1 MAAIDTTVEEICA
14 AATFDARIAE
24 IRKIPGKHG
33 TDDRPAIFAQVARR
47 LYVPDLTPDF
57 AYIHQLDFYD
67 EPHFHRSYEAAS
79 AGTAGFTRT
88 DEATLAACLR
98 EAPESLLTFRVI
110 VGLTRDEFAHATR
123 MVEPEAG
130 LSGSVVDGVERRG
143 TALPRARA
151 DLLAATLSQIMDG
164 SLFGGAAGD
173 VHTKQDIKADTA
185 AGWSSVERFAADGV
199 PYWQYLH
206 QRHVGGAFRQLLE
219 ATSTKRGDIIE
230 DAVEALFVAHGVPFL
245 RTGSHHQAD
254 IADRFGLEVR
264 PAPDFV
270 LFDAASDTLMAIL
283 ECKGANDG
291 GTARDKAL
299 RFGRLKSESM
309 RLGGVPVMAVLG
321 GIGWQR
327 VNDTLGPVVADTDGR
342 VFTMSTLDRMLTV
355 APVPQLIGTAPA
367 PAPVQAPVDEPEP
380 PPTLDLELEDR
391 SP

>member
-1 MAAIDTTVEEICA
+1 MASIEKTVEDICSA
-14 AATFDARIAE
+14 STFDARIAE

-33 TDDRPAIFAQVARR
+33 TDDRPAIFARVARE

-79 AGTAGFTRT
+79 KGTAGFTLT
-88 DEATLAACLR
+88 DEATLTACLFQS
-98 EAPESLLTFRVI
+98 PESLLTFRVI
-110 VGLTRDEFAHATR
+110 VGLTRDEFAHATK
-123 MVEPEAG
+123 MVDPAAG
-130 LSGSVVDGVERRG
+130 LTGSVVDGVERLG
-143 TALPRARA
+143 TALTQVRAELIA
-151 DLLAATLSQIMDG
+151 KTLTEIMDG
-164 SLFGGAAGD
+164 SLFGGASGD
-173 VHTKQDIKADTA
+173 VHTKQDIKADTTS
-185 AGWSSVERFAADGV
+185 GWSSVEHFATHGV
-199 PYWQYLH
+199 PYWRYLH
-206 QRHVGGAFRQLLE
+206 QRHFGGAFRQLLD

-230 DAVEALFVAHGVPFL
+230 DAVEALFATNGVPFL
-245 RTGSHHQAD
+245 RTGAHNQGD

-299 RFGRLKSESM
+299 RFAKLKAESM

-342 VFTMSTLDRMLTV
+342 VFTMSTLNQMLTV
-355 APVPQLIGTAPA
+355 APLPQLVGTA
-367 PAPVQAPVDEPEP
+367 
-380 PPTLDLELEDR
+380 
-391 SP
+391 SI

>member
-1 MAAIDTTVEEICA
+1 MASIEKTVEDICSA
-14 AATFDARIAE
+14 STFDARIAE

-33 TDDRPAIFAQVARR
+33 TDDRPAIFAQVARE

-67 EPHFHRSYEAAS
+67 EPHFQRSYEAAS
-79 AGTAGFTRT
+79 KGTAGFTLT
-88 DEATLAACLR
+88 DEATLATCLR
-98 EAPESLLTFRVI
+98 ESPESLLTFRVI
-110 VGLTRDEFAHATR
+110 VGLTRDEFAHATK
-123 MVEPEAG
+123 MVDPAAG
-130 LSGSVVDGVERRG
+130 LTGGVVDGVERRG
-143 TALPRARA
+143 TALTQARA
-151 DLLAATLSQIMDG
+151 ELLAKTLTEIMDG
-164 SLFGGAAGD
+164 SLFGGASGD

-185 AGWSSVERFAADGV
+185 SGWSSVEHFATQGV
-199 PYWQYLH
+199 PYWRYLH
-206 QRHVGGAFRQLLE
+206 QRHFGGAFRQLLD

-230 DAVEALFVAHGVPFL
+230 DAVEALFATNGVPFL
-245 RTGSHHQAD
+245 RTGAHNQGD

-299 RFGRLKSESM
+299 RFAKLKAESM
-309 RLGGVPVMAVLG
+309 RLGGVPGMAVLG

-342 VFTMSTLDRMLTV
+342 VFTMSTLNQMLTV
-355 APVPQLIGTAPA
+355 APLPQLVGTAP
-367 PAPVQAPVDEPEP
+367 V
-380 PPTLDLELEDR
+380 
-391 SP
+391 